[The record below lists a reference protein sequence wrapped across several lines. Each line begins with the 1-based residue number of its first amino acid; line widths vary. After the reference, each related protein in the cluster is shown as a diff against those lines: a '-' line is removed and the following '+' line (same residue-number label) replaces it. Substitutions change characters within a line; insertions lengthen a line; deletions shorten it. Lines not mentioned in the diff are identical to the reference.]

1 MKFTIAHLY
10 YDIANLYGE
19 AGNVTVLS
27 HYLQD
32 QGVEVE
38 VVKKSIGET
47 FDFDKYQFVYIG
59 AMTENNLK
67 IVLKDIIRY
76 KDELKVYI
84 EKGGYVLATG
94 NAFEMFGE
102 RLDQINESGLGIF
115 TYWTKKLEKRLMS
128 EVILDNGEYDVVGFQ
143 NQISLVYGVDNSWF
157 KGVKQGMGAN
167 EEHKFEGI
175 CENHFFGSYVVG
187 PLLAR
192 NPHLTKWFVKELV
205 AFYGLKVEVKDIFY
219 EFDEKSYE
227 NYKKI
232 IKSS

>member
-1 MKFTIAHLY
+1 MKVTIAHLY

-32 QGVEVE
+32 QGIEVE
-38 VVKKSIGET
+38 VVKKSLKEE
-47 FDFDKYQFVYIG
+47 FDFNAYQFVYIG

-67 IVLKDIIRY
+67 IVLEDIKRY
-76 KDELKVYI
+76 KEEIKEYLASGKFM
-84 EKGGYVLATG
+84 LATN

-102 RLDQINESGLGIF
+102 YLEQIDASGLGL
-115 TYWTKKLEKRLMS
+115 YSYKTKKLEKRLMS
-128 EVILDNGEYDVVGFQ
+128 EVILEYLELEVVGFQ
-143 NQISLVYGVDNSWF
+143 NQISLVYDVKNPWF
-157 KGVKQGMGAN
+157 KGVLQGMGAN
-167 EEHKFEGI
+167 EEHKFEGV

-205 AFYGLKVEVKDIFY
+205 AFYGLKVDIKDIFY
-219 EFDEKSYE
+219 EFDKD
-227 NYKKI
+227 NTHNG
-232 IKSS
+232 

>member
-1 MKFTIAHLY
+1 MKVTIAHLY

-32 QGVEVE
+32 QGIEVE
-38 VVKKSIGET
+38 VVKKSIKEE
-47 FDFDKYQFVYIG
+47 FDFDAYQFVYIG

-67 IVLKDIIRY
+67 IVLEDIRRY
-76 KDELKVYI
+76 KDEIAKYLASGKFM
-84 EKGGYVLATG
+84 LATN

-102 RLDQINESGLGIF
+102 YLEQIDAKGLGL
-115 TYWTKKLEKRLMS
+115 YAYKTKKLDKRLMS
-128 EVILDNGEYDVVGFQ
+128 EVILEYPELEVVGFQ
-143 NQISLVYGVDNSWF
+143 NQISLVYGVENPWF
-157 KGVKQGMGAN
+157 KGVLQGMGAN
-167 EEHKFEGI
+167 EEHKFEGV

-192 NPHLTKWFVKELV
+192 NPHLTKWFVKEIV
-205 AFYGLKVEVKDIFY
+205 GFYGSNVTLKDIFY

-232 IKSS
+232 IKKC